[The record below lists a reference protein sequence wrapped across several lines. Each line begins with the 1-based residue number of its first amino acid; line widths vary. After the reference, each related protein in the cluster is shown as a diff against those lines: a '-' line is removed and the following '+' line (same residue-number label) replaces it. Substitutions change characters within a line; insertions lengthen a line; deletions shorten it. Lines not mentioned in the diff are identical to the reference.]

1 MTMTI
6 SKLRNALGLCL
17 LGANLAL
24 PLPAS
29 AQTAAPTANSIA
41 ERLQSLY
48 PATRFGAVNTTPW
61 PGVFEVVMGAN
72 LAYVDESGQYF
83 LFGHLFDMKAQR
95 DLTAERKDAQTRV
108 DFAALPLAD
117 AVKDVRGNGART
129 LAIFSDPDCPYC
141 LKLETE
147 IKSLTDVT
155 IYTFLMPIA
164 SLHPGARSKAIAVWC
179 SRDRVAAWRAL
190 MLRDMTNEPGQGMS
204 APRRSQHCTRR
215 APRHFGDADPGRRR
229 RSHSSRRR
237 QQCADRGV
245 ARARHGQRRR
255 PSDQRKRR
263 AMNRTALTPLLLM
276 ALTLAG
282 CASTLSGVGGADGY
296 ACKAPE
302 GAMCTSVSG
311 IYANSAQG
319 MPKPAKPSAQ
329 KPPPDEPVAYGATPW
344 HPAGPPP
351 RRVRCDR
358 TRDSCGCGSPPGKT
372 RTAICTN
379 RHWCMSSS
387 IADAGSSSTCGRRRA
402 PAWTAWHRRC
412 PSLKSLRRRKH
423 RPKHRKP
430 RLATRCRPRIRHPAP
445 SPSPRST
452 ESCFAP

>member
-6 SKLRNALGLCL
+6 SKLRNALCLCL

-29 AQTAAPTANSIA
+29 AQTAAPTPGAIA

-190 MLRDMTNEPGQGMS
+190 MLHDMNDASPARECPHPVDRNIALGERLGISGTPTLV
-204 APRRSQHCTRR
+204 AATVAFFPVPPAVRRSRRGSR
-215 APRHFGDADPGRRR
+215 APRPAPKAQRPTQAPRDESYRPGAAAAYGPDACRLRIDPVRRRRRGRLRLQGSGRRDVHLCLRYLCEFGSGHAQASEAVRAEAAAGRTCRLRRDAHGTRQGRRR
-229 RSHSSRRR
+229 VEFAAIEPATPAAVDRPLGRRGRRSARTGTGACRRR
-237 QQCADRGV
+237 
-245 ARARHGQRRR
+245 
-255 PSDQRKRR
+255 
-263 AMNRTALTPLLLM
+263 
-276 ALTLAG
+276 
-282 CASTLSGVGGADGY
+282 
-296 ACKAPE
+296 
-302 GAMCTSVSG
+302 
-311 IYANSAQG
+311 
-319 MPKPAKPSAQ
+319 
-329 KPPPDEPVAYGATPW
+329 
-344 HPAGPPP
+344 
-351 RRVRCDR
+351 
-358 TRDSCGCGSPPGKT
+358 
-372 RTAICTN
+372 
-379 RHWCMSSS
+379 
-387 IADAGSSSTCGRRRA
+387 
-402 PAWTAWHRRC
+402 
-412 PSLKSLRRRKH
+412 
-423 RPKHRKP
+423 
-430 RLATRCRPRIRHPAP
+430 
-445 SPSPRST
+445 
-452 ESCFAP
+452 

>member
-1 MTMTI
+1 MTRNFRNSPTAPETQGEMTMTI
-6 SKLRNALGLCL
+6 SKLRNALCLCL

-190 MLRDMTNEPGQGMS
+190 MLRDETSPARECPHPVDRNIALGERLGISGTPTLV
-204 APRRSQHCTRR
+204 A
-215 APRHFGDADPGRRR
+215 AR
-229 RSHSSRRR
+229 RSHSSRCR

-255 PSDQRKRR
+255 PGDRQRAPRDESYR
-263 AMNRTALTPLLLM
+263 P
-276 ALTLAG
+276 
-282 CASTLSGVGGADGY
+282 GA
-296 ACKAPE
+296 AA
-302 GAMCTSVSG
+302 
-311 IYANSAQG
+311 
-319 MPKPAKPSAQ
+319 
-329 KPPPDEPVAYGATPW
+329 AYGPDACRLRIDPVRRRRRGRLRLQGSGRRDV
-344 HPAGPPP
+344 HLRLRYLCEFGSGHAQASEAVRAEAAAGRTCRL
-351 RRVRCDR
+351 RRDAHG
-358 TRDSCGCGSPPGKT
+358 TRQ
-372 RTAICTN
+372 
-379 RHWCMSSS
+379 
-387 IADAGSSSTCGRRRA
+387 GRRRVEFA
-402 PAWTAWHRRC
+402 AIEPATPAAVDRPLGRRGRRSARTGTGAC
-412 PSLKSLRRRKH
+412 RRR
-423 RPKHRKP
+423 
-430 RLATRCRPRIRHPAP
+430 
-445 SPSPRST
+445 
-452 ESCFAP
+452 